1 MPGIESM
8 KGRTVDPKKIAR
20 TFGILFLL
28 TWVTAIAGRVLLDP
42 IYSDPRYVLGG
53 AADTGVY
60 LGAVFEFLLIVTNIG
75 TAVVLYPIAKR
86 HSEIGAVGYVTA
98 RLVEC
103 AFIMVGLLS
112 LLTVVSLR
120 QDLAGA
126 TGADAASLVTA
137 GRSLTAAYD
146 WAFLFGPGLMAGVGN
161 GLVLGYVMYRSG
173 LVPRR
178 FAMLGLVG
186 GSLHVIGFLGVLFE
200 AFAVGSS
207 WQFLFSVGE
216 MAWEAS
222 LPIYVIWKGF
232 KPSAITPDE
241 PRQVGVDPAFSAA
254 SA

>member
-1 MPGIESM
+1 MSGPDHRKEV
-8 KGRTVDPKKIAR
+8 RVDPQRIAR
-20 TFGILFLL
+20 VFGILFLL
-28 TWVTAIAGRVLLDP
+28 TWVTAIAGRVLLEP

-60 LGAVFEFLLIVTNIG
+60 LGAVFEFLLIVTNVG

-103 AFIMVGLLS
+103 AFILVGLLS
-112 LLTVVSLR
+112 LLTVVTLR

-137 GRSLTAAYD
+137 GRSLTAVYD
-146 WAFLFGPGLMAGVGN
+146 WTFLFGPGLMAGVGN

-178 FAMLGLVG
+178 LAVLGLAG
-186 GSLHVIGFLGVLFE
+186 GSLHVIGFLGVLLGAFE
-200 AFAVGSS
+200 AGSP
-207 WQFLFSVGE
+207 WQFLFSMGE

-232 KPSAITPDE
+232 KPSAVTSGE
-241 PRQVGVDPAFSAA
+241 PRRMEMDPTFSAA
-254 SA
+254 TA

>member
-1 MPGIESM
+1 M
-8 KGRTVDPKKIAR
+8 DPQRIAR
-20 TFGILFLL
+20 VFGILFLL
-28 TWVTAIAGRVLLDP
+28 TWVTAIAARALLDP
-42 IYSDPRYVLGG
+42 VFSDPRYVLSGG
-53 AADTGVY
+53 ADTGVY
-60 LGAVFEFLLIVTNIG
+60 LGAVFEFLLIATNIG

-86 HSEIGAVGYVTA
+86 RTEIGAVGYVTA

-103 AFIMVGLLS
+103 TFILVGLLS

-126 TGADAASLVTA
+126 ASADTASLVAA
-137 GRSLTAAYD
+137 GTSLTAAYD

-178 FAMLGLVG
+178 LAMLGLAG
-186 GSLHVIGFLGVLFE
+186 GSLHIVGFLGVLFGAFE
-200 AFAVGSS
+200 AGSS

-232 KPSAITPDE
+232 NPSAITSGE
-241 PRQVGVDPAFSAA
+241 PRLMEMDPTLSAA